1 MYLASVDDRMSL
13 EFLEGTETI
22 CGGILGHYGTFA
34 FQFPMYRIK
43 LQSQT

>member
-13 EFLEGTETI
+13 EILEGIETI
-22 CGGILGHYGTFA
+22 CGGILRCYGTL
-34 FQFPMYRIK
+34 PSSSMYRIK